1 MRPWSPFEIRY
12 GGRQGRS
19 LRSLRKLLHE
29 EQGATWTFNL
39 GFLKAR
45 AARSLGKGMTEFDQM
60 SKSDKAEAMALLIAE
75 SYMAAWEAKKARA

>member
-19 LRSLRKLLHE
+19 LRRLRKLLDE

-39 GFLKAR
+39 EFLKAQ
-45 AARSLGKGMTEFDQM
+45 AAERLGKGMTEFEQM
-60 SKSDKAEAMALLIAE
+60 SKNDKAEEMALIVAR